1 VIVDNPHRS
10 VLPGQYVRVRLH
22 VGDTDGALLVPQAA
36 VGSSQIGKFVY
47 VVGPESKAEQRY
59 VSLGPTE
66 GDLVVVTKGLNED
79 DRVIVG
85 NLQRLGPGTLVQTNP
100 DEPRGAS

>member
-1 VIVDNPHRS
+1 

-47 VVGPESKAEQRY
+47 VVGPDNKAEQRY
-59 VSLGPTE
+59 VSLGPTD
-66 GDLVVVTKGLNED
+66 GDLVVVTKGVNEG

-85 NLQRLGPGTLVQTNP
+85 NLQKLGPGTAVHAGP
-100 DEPRGAS
+100 DEQQGSS